1 MKMKKITR
9 YTFLNLDIR
18 PDRKLLAA
26 CNAWKSGIPDD
37 LVHFW
42 ASKSFETAAELAEY
56 ARRENGFQIFEEM
69 EKSNKNPN
77 EGHIGQVYNILCYL
91 KDRITRKDTLE
102 VYLHD
107 DVYFIDDFHS
117 KLNHLCH
124 KIEKHR
130 KINMILLNPFY
141 RFSSGIAERE
151 RPIFNPDG
159 NQTNDNDFVYEGRRG
174 LCDFALVLSTEAA
187 KHLYD
192 LVYNNLRTIERA
204 LGVDMNWD
212 MDGIFTTIRPYAK
225 RYPDKLVGRDNNWKL
240 GDDYRGMRDGIENF

>member
-1 MKMKKITR
+1 MKDITR
-9 YTFLNLDIR
+9 YTYLNLENR
-18 PDRKLLAA
+18 PDRRLLAQ
-26 CNAWKSGIPDD
+26 CTAWRDGIPTK

-42 ASKSFETAAELAEY
+42 TGEWFETLDEIGKCAVEEHGF
-56 ARRENGFQIFEEM
+56 ENFKVCIGNDRPASETIV
-69 EKSNKNPN
+69 
-77 EGHIGQVYNILCYL
+77 GQVYNILCYL